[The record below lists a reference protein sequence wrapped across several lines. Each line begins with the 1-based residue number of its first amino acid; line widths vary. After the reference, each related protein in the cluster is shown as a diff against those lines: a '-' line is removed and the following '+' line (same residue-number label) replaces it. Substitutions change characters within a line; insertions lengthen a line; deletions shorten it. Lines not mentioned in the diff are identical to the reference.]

1 MGEKERFSQKQTY
14 CRGRKFLI
22 GSMAARI
29 SQVLGLRFNSRL
41 SNPAQKSLT
50 PCWVIKLTPKK
61 HALVNWP
68 PLSSPLLPSPVLVLC
83 VILLPLTSTLLPFP
97 LSLLVL
103 VNHFWLP
110 KYTPSNSQSHKI
122 STGVGKQ
129 GRPHGLI
136 NIA

>member
-1 MGEKERFSQKQTY
+1 MGEKERFSQKRTY

-83 VILLPLTSTLLPFP
+83 VILLPLTSASS
-97 LSLLVL
+97 LSTVSPCFGKPLLVAKIHSFQFPKSQNL
-103 VNHFWLP
+103 NWSRKTRETSRVN
-110 KYTPSNSQSHKI
+110 
-122 STGVGKQ
+122 
-129 GRPHGLI
+129 
-136 NIA
+136 

>member
-68 PLSSPLLPSPVLVLC
+68 LLSSPPLSWFCVLFYYLSP
-83 VILLPLTSTLLPFP
+83 PLLPFP